1 MRQKLAD
8 YRIFVREFRDTFK
21 NTGALLPSGAQ
32 LARCVTR
39 PFKESPLQGRRLME
53 VGPGTGAVTD
63 RIVRLLREGDHL
75 TLVEI
80 NDRFVE
86 RLNRRF
92 REEPHWKRVAHLVDV
107 QCISLLD
114 FDPEEKFDYI
124 ISGMPMNN
132 FEVPLATALFDR
144 LYELLKSDATLS
156 FFEYVA
162 IRKMKAMIAKRDERT
177 RLESIGGLVK
187 GKLGDHGVGSDLI
200 LANVP
205 PAWVH
210 HVKPNVV
217 LEKAS

>member
-39 PFKESPLQGRRLME
+39 PFHESQQTGRRLLE

-63 RIVRLLREGDHL
+63 RIVRLLRAGDQV

-80 NDRFVE
+80 NDRFVD

-92 REEPHWKRVAHLVDV
+92 REEPHWQRVADQVDV
-107 QCISLLD
+107 QCVSLLD
-114 FDPEEKFDYI
+114 FDPEEKFDFI

-144 LYELLKSDATLS
+144 LYELLKPEATLS

-162 IRKMKAMIAKRDERT
+162 IRKMKAMIAKRDERV
-177 RLESIGGLVK
+177 RLESIGGLVT
-187 GKLGDHGVGSDLI
+187 GKLSDHGIGSDLI

-210 HVKPNVV
+210 HVKPNAEV
-217 LEKAS
+217 AQS